1 MNNTATPIESLFE
14 RAEDYSKTTLELF
27 KLSAI
32 DKSAD
37 VFSSLA
43 VRFAIFMVGA
53 VFTLVINIGVAM
65 WLGELLGKPYYGFF
79 VVAIFYALVM
89 SLLYLFRNEWIK
101 TPVSNSIITQ
111 MTKQHES
118 EY

>member
-1 MNNTATPIESLFE
+1 MTPIEILFE
-14 RAEDYSKTTLELF
+14 RAESYSKTSLELF

-43 VRFAIFMVGA
+43 VRFAIFMIVA
-53 VFTLVINIGVAM
+53 LFTLVINIGVAM
-65 WLGELLGKPYYGFF
+65 WLGDLLGKPYYGFF
-79 VVAIFYALVM
+79 VVAIFYAIVM
-89 SLLYLFRNEWIK
+89 VFLYVFRHEWIK

-111 MTKQHES
+111 LMKQKMA
-118 EY
+118 

>member
-1 MNNTATPIESLFE
+1 MNNPARPMETLFE
-14 RAEDYSKTTLELF
+14 RAQDYSKTSLELF

-43 VRFAIFMVGA
+43 VRFAIFMVGTL
-53 VFTLVINIGVAM
+53 FTLVINTGIAI

-89 SLLYLFRNEWIK
+89 TLLFVFRNAWIK

-111 MTKQHES
+111 MTKQNEN

>member
-1 MNNTATPIESLFE
+1 MNNTATPIETLFE
-14 RAEDYSKTTLELF
+14 RAEDYGKTSLELF

-53 VFTLVINIGVAM
+53 VFTLVVNIGIAM
-65 WLGELLGKPYYGFF
+65 WLGELLGKQYYGFF

-111 MTKQHES
+111 MTKQNEK

>member
-1 MNNTATPIESLFE
+1 MNDIETLFE
-14 RAEDYSKTTLELF
+14 RAEDYSKTSLELF

-37 VFSSLA
+37 VVSSLA
-43 VRFAIFMVGA
+43 ARFAIFMVA
-53 VFTLVINIGVAM
+53 ALFTLVINIGIAM

-79 VVAIFYALVM
+79 VVAIFYGIVM
-89 SLLYLFRNEWIK
+89 TFLFIFRHEWIK

-111 MTKQHES
+111 MTKQNGKEH
-118 EY
+118 

>member
-1 MNNTATPIESLFE
+1 MATPIETLFE
-14 RAEDYSKTTLELF
+14 KAEDYSKTSLELL

-43 VRFAIFMVGA
+43 VQFSIVIVGA
-53 VFTLVINIGVAM
+53 LFSLVINIGVAI

-89 SLLYLFRNEWIK
+89 GLLFIFRQEWIK

-111 MTKQHES
+111 MTKQK
-118 EY
+118 

>member
-1 MNNTATPIESLFE
+1 MNNIATPIETLFE
-14 RAEDYSKTTLELF
+14 KAEDYSKTSLELL
-27 KLSAI
+27 KLTAI

-43 VRFAIFMVGA
+43 VQFSIFMVA
-53 VFTLVINIGVAM
+53 ALFTLVVNIGVAM

-79 VVAIFYALVM
+79 VVAIFYAVVM
-89 SLLYLFRNEWIK
+89 TFLYVFRNDWIK

-111 MTKQHES
+111 MIKKR
-118 EY
+118 